1 MDGSRLFFFV
11 GKGGVG
17 KTSVSSAFALMLSE
31 RGINTLLL
39 STDPAHSLSDVL
51 GVKVGSEVKSVK
63 KNFAALEIDPI
74 REAESYLSE
83 ALKRIEALVNP
94 DTFSKVKDMFHLLE
108 DSPGLLEAALTERLS
123 RTVLETDYDALVVD
137 TAPTGHTLQMLGTVS
152 RIGSWIEELIKNR
165 QKSQRLKE
173 AAGKGKE
180 DDELLRALRDR
191 RVRLEA
197 FREKVFSKD
206 TTFLPILNPERLPIL
221 ETRRAVDKLKT
232 MGLGV
237 NVLVVNKVMD
247 RVPEEEFF
255 KRRKAVEDMYLN
267 QIEELFPDLD
277 KIFIPLM
284 EEDVRGLGMLNKV
297 ARVLEESWKSL

>member
-237 NVLVVNKVMD
+237 DVLVVNKVMD
-247 RVPEEEFF
+247 RVAGDEFF
-255 KRRKAVEDMYLN
+255 KRRKEVEDRYLN